1 MSRATR
7 KPLLIRCR
15 AFQNTGLVSSPIS
28 PLDCKSRVQWR
39 KEHTLCQCG
48 LSDLNYTRI
57 RMEARPPMFCSIAPI
72 AEGFN
77 ERSVNLYL
85 CLVMAT
91 NRTLRAKHLPWQM
104 LHSMESRCRGTS
116 AETLLLSWYDWKW
129 GTGWVRMGHHQMIS
143 LPEGS
148 DLSVSL
154 SCLTIQSLLS
164 HILWPL
170 NFNMIKVCWK
180 PVVHIFYMHFVV

>member
-72 AEGFN
+72 TEGFD

-91 NRTLRAKHLPWQM
+91 NHTLRAKQTSLDKRCILWKAVAEGHQLKHYCCPDVT
-104 LHSMESRCRGTS
+104 ESEEPVGS
-116 AETLLLSWYDWKW
+116 EW
-129 GTGWVRMGHHQMIS
+129 GVSRWFHY
-143 LPEGS
+143 LK
-148 DLSVSL
+148 DLTSVSP
-154 SCLTIQSLLS
+154 C
-164 HILWPL
+164 HA
-170 NFNMIKVCWK
+170 
-180 PVVHIFYMHFVV
+180 